1 MKTFQSSRTRVIV
14 TKVSGVR
21 HLARHD
27 EARVE
32 ITPEVLLKAYSV
44 RHLSRWRKARTILR
58 CSGSSPNSAACI
70 PLDGSFRVP
79 RRLARTIRSN
89 RFEVH
94 VDRDFDAVI
103 DACAA
108 PAAGRDST
116 WINKRIRRLYRA
128 LFDRR
133 QCHTVEAWRD
143 GTPRRRALWRQDRRR
158 VFRREHV
165 SLRARC
171 FEGGAR
177 ASGRAAQARRLQIAR
192 RAIHDR
198 ASGELRRD
206 RNVTAGISEACL
218 TEAVAADAQFYCWP
232 SDGVIDGGVVL
243 QSVNQ
248 IS

>member
-1 MKTFQSSRTRVIV
+1 MQSI
-14 TKVSGVR
+14 GAIIAAM
-21 HLARHD
+21 ARPD

-32 ITPEVLLKAYSV
+32 ITPEVLLKAYA
-44 RHLSRWRKARTILR
+44 LGIFPMAE
-58 CSGSSPNSAACI
+58 SADDPSLFWVEPEQRGII
-70 PLDGSFRVP
+70 PLDGGFHVS

-89 RFEVH
+89 KFEVH

-116 WINKRIRRLYRA
+116 WINKRIRKLYRA

-143 GTPRRRALWRQDRRR
+143 GRLVGGLYGVKIGAAFFGESMFHFERDASKVALAHLVARLKVGGFKLLDAQFTTSHLESMGAVEVSR
-158 VFRREHV
+158 VEYQNM
-165 SLRARC
+165 LNKA
-171 FEGGAR
+171 A
-177 ASGRAAQARRLQIAR
+177 AAQ
-192 RAIHDR
+192 
-198 ASGELRRD
+198 
-206 RNVTAGISEACL
+206 
-218 TEAVAADAQFYCWP
+218 AQFYCWP

-243 QSVNQ
+243 QSISQ